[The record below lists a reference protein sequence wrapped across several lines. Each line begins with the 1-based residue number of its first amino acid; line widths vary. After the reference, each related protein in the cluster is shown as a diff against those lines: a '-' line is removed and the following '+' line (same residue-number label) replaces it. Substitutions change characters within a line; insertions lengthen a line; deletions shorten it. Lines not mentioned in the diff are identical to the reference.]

1 MYKEL
6 EVRKRLPKH
15 HPMQRDQMDRVALD
29 QLVPGNYLVRQME
42 QTIGSLEKLSMLSFA
57 AMILK

>member
-1 MYKEL
+1 
-6 EVRKRLPKH
+6 
-15 HPMQRDQMDRVALD
+15 MDRVALD